1 MRNFLTKISRRTWII
16 VGVVVLVLAVIGVS
30 MSRQPEQAV
39 FETLPLERGDLAA
52 SVGATGSVRANR
64 TAVLNWQTNGIIG
77 EVNVVIGDKVSS
89 GDVLAELDKASLSQ
103 TIILA
108 EADLINARQALE
120 DLLESDTALIEAQK
134 AVEKAEEAYEKA
146 YNWRMELNGKIDIKE
161 VWYDQFGDLKTK
173 EYRGYASPETI
184 AEADRDLALA
194 EAKLEDARRELDRL
208 MKGEESDAVNAAR
221 ARVAAAESTL
231 NLARLIAP
239 FDGTI
244 TQASPKIGDQVVPGT
259 VGFRVDDLSSLLVDV
274 QVSEVDIN
282 SLAIGQNAILAF
294 DAVLNREYHGK
305 VVEVGQAG
313 DTVGGVVSFTVTVEL
328 TDADEQVKPGMTAA
342 VSVIVEEVQNTL
354 LVPNRAVRLV
364 DGERVVYVLKD
375 GIPQP
380 VKITLGASSDTMS
393 VLVEGDLNEGDLIV
407 LNPPSF
413 TGGPFGGD

>member
-146 YNWRMELNGKIDIKE
+146 YNWRMELNGKIDIK
-161 VWYDQFGDLKTK
+161 
-173 EYRGYASPETI
+173 
-184 AEADRDLALA
+184 
-194 EAKLEDARRELDRL
+194 
-208 MKGEESDAVNAAR
+208 
-221 ARVAAAESTL
+221 
-231 NLARLIAP
+231 
-239 FDGTI
+239 
-244 TQASPKIGDQVVPGT
+244 
-259 VGFRVDDLSSLLVDV
+259 
-274 QVSEVDIN
+274 
-282 SLAIGQNAILAF
+282 
-294 DAVLNREYHGK
+294 
-305 VVEVGQAG
+305 
-313 DTVGGVVSFTVTVEL
+313 
-328 TDADEQVKPGMTAA
+328 
-342 VSVIVEEVQNTL
+342 
-354 LVPNRAVRLV
+354 
-364 DGERVVYVLKD
+364 
-375 GIPQP
+375 
-380 VKITLGASSDTMS
+380 
-393 VLVEGDLNEGDLIV
+393 
-407 LNPPSF
+407 
-413 TGGPFGGD
+413 